1 MVRDLEAMACV
12 LEEIKLKRK
21 AASAIL
27 TASVLVPV
35 TGAQARQIARDS
47 GVPLPEESA
56 APDRGPRVVGL
67 KMRGPDAPCDL
78 LLYNRT
84 SGRKLSEGKAT
95 VGKYDL
101 AAKVGFCLSV
111 GLTVEEAEVDCGED
125 GQPLRPEERDRHRF
139 ADLVEHQSL
148 ALDLAWA
155 ALELPFD
162 ELDRTHGFGLSRF
175 FADRRI
181 PTGGV
186 PPEELTTDLLSAVAQ
201 LADPPE
207 DGLVS
212 LRWEA
217 PGFPPVTMRI
227 GESES
232 LIEAAHAL
240 RGFNPEETLVTLRTP
255 AGTACASVAAMQLAL
270 KVHQLRK
277 IDEEAAEKKKV
288 EVEAAERIAEQRA
301 KAAEGTVIPIGGG
314 APLTAE
320 QMAEREAANT
330 KEGVDRGRTVYVCK
344 DCRTR
349 RETKGELPEDFS
361 HDLETEETLCAVC
374 VQARKDADAKAQEQ
388 AHGLS
393 PEDQA
398 PPDPLTAP
406 PRVTSRKRG

>member
-84 SGRKLSEGKAT
+84 SGRKLWEGKAT

-162 ELDRTHGFGLSRF
+162 ELDRRGSEDVPR
-175 FADRRI
+175 
-181 PTGGV
+181 
-186 PPEELTTDLLSAVAQ
+186 PPEEAPDTDHALLSA
-201 LADPPE
+201 
-207 DGLVS
+207 GY
-212 LRWEA
+212 
-217 PGFPPVTMRI
+217 
-227 GESES
+227 
-232 LIEAAHAL
+232 
-240 RGFNPEETLVTLRTP
+240 VTLTP
-255 AGTACASVAAMQLAL
+255 ITFDLTHYPSLNKLSFM
-270 KVHQLRK
+270 
-277 IDEEAAEKKKV
+277 EKS
-288 EVEAAERIAEQRA
+288 
-301 KAAEGTVIPIGGG
+301 VIPI
-314 APLTAE
+314 
-320 QMAEREAANT
+320 
-330 KEGVDRGRTVYVCK
+330 
-344 DCRTR
+344 
-349 RETKGELPEDFS
+349 
-361 HDLETEETLCAVC
+361 
-374 VQARKDADAKAQEQ
+374 
-388 AHGLS
+388 
-393 PEDQA
+393 
-398 PPDPLTAP
+398 
-406 PRVTSRKRG
+406 